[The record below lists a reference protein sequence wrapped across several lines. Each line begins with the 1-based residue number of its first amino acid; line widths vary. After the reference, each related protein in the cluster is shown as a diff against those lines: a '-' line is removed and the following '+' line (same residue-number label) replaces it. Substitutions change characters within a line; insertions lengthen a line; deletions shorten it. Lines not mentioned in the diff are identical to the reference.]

1 VPASTGTTNPSG
13 GGLSGGA
20 IFGIVF
26 GVVCTIII
34 AGTIAY
40 FSGKNKS
47 SAPLGKILSKN
58 YTNITVN

>member
-1 VPASTGTTNPSG
+1 VTVTVPASTGTTDPSG

-26 GVVCTIII
+26 GVLCTIII

-47 SAPLGKILSKN
+47 SAPLGKT
-58 YTNITVN
+58 Y